1 MMKTYKT
8 NCPEIE
14 LKLKRGEVKKMQI
27 KTSKDAHE
35 AFKFFY
41 DQDTVELTET
51 FLAIFLNR
59 ANNTVGWL
67 KVSQGGITGTVVDLR
82 LILAT
87 ALKMAATGVILS
99 HNHPSGQ
106 LFPSDADIQ
115 LTKKIKEAGVI
126 MDIPILDH
134 IIYTEE
140 KYYSFADEGIM

>member
-1 MMKTYKT
+1 MKTYKT
-8 NCPEIE
+8 TGPEIE